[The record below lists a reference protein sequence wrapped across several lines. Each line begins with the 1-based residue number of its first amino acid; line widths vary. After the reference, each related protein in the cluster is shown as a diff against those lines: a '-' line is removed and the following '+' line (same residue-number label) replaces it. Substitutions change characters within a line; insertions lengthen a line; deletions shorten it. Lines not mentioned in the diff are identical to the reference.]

1 MSSERAIIVQSKAG
15 PQHQVLGDLVT
26 VKIHG
31 RDTGGV
37 YSQIESTCGPK
48 VGPPPHIHHREDET
62 FFVIEGEFEFIC
74 GGERTTG
81 GPGTVARLPR
91 GVSHRFANIGD
102 TPGRVLVTITP
113 AGFEDFF
120 AEVGALPPEQQM
132 EMPNLSAV
140 ASRYGLEFVASE

>member
-1 MSSERAIIVQSKAG
+1 MSNERAIIIPSGTG
-15 PQHQVLGDLVT
+15 PQHHVLGDLVT

-31 RDTGGV
+31 RDTGGA

-113 AGFEDFF
+113 SGFEDFF
-120 AEVGALPPEQQM
+120 AEVGALPPEQQK
-132 EMPNLSAV
+132 EMAKLGAI
-140 ASRYGLEFVASE
+140 ASRYGLEFVANA

>member
-1 MSSERAIIVQSKAG
+1 MSSERAIIVQSKSG
-15 PQHQVLGDLVT
+15 PQHHVLGDLVT

-132 EMPNLSAV
+132 EMPNLSVV
-140 ASRYGLEFVASE
+140 ASRYGLEFVASA

>member
-1 MSSERAIIVQSKAG
+1 MPTDKATIIAPGEG
-15 PQHQVLGDLVT
+15 PRHYVLGDLVT
-26 VKIHG
+26 IKVHG

-37 YSQIESTCGPK
+37 FSQIETTCGPH

-62 FFVIEGEFEFIC
+62 FFVIEGEFEFVC

-91 GVSHRFANIGD
+91 GVPHRFANIGD

-113 AGFEDFF
+113 AGFEDFL
-120 AEVGALPPEQQM
+120 AEVGAMSPEEQNKLPQLGE
-132 EMPNLSAV
+132 LA
-140 ASRYGLEFVASE
+140 ARYGLEFVATA